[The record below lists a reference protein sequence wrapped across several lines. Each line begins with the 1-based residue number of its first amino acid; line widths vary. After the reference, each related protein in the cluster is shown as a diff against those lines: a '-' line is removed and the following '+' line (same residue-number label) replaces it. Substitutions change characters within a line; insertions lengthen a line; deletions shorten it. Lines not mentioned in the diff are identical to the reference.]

1 MNFSKVLCIVLIDK
15 KKTRNKSKL
24 PIYLLKFFPI
34 IVDKYF
40 DFIGNYFF
48 KKGKK
53 SYIGTLKKMSK
64 N

>member
-1 MNFSKVLCIVLIDK
+1 M
-15 KKTRNKSKL
+15 RNKSKL

-40 DFIGNYFF
+40 DFIANYSF

-53 SYIGTLKKMSK
+53 SYIGTLKK
-64 N
+64 NE

>member
-1 MNFSKVLCIVLIDK
+1 MIQCVLLIDK
-15 KKTRNKSKL
+15 KKTRNKRKL
-24 PIYLLKFFPI
+24 PIYLLNFFPI

-40 DFIGNYFF
+40 DFIGNCSF

>member
-1 MNFSKVLCIVLIDK
+1 M
-15 KKTRNKSKL
+15 RNKSKL

-40 DFIGNYFF
+40 DFIANYSF

-53 SYIGTLKKMSK
+53 IVYWHVKK
-64 N
+64 NE